1 MQKFV
6 ITTLPEYPKRQ
17 FLFQVKDGRVMQICA
32 VRSAGQQLLGNIYIG
47 KIQNIAENIHAAFV
61 EIEGGQLCYVPREE
75 LSHAIYT
82 SRPDPWRGRPAG
94 TGCPKPRPGD
104 ELLVQVTKEAL
115 KTKLP
120 GATGR
125 LSLVGTYLILTP
137 GKCMLG
143 VSGKLSPARKEELK
157 TAFGDLVTE
166 EYGFILRTNAGSA
179 GEALIRKEAK
189 ELEQRYETLKQKAV
203 SRSCFSCIERGEEE
217 LLLEMRSSNLS
228 TLDEI
233 ITDLPDVKCAA
244 ERFLA
249 KQPADIAVQLRF
261 YDDPML
267 PLRKLY
273 SLEKAVHDALK
284 ERVWLKSG
292 GYLVIQPT
300 EALTVIDVNTGKYE
314 GNKKAG
320 ETFRKINKEAAEE
333 AARQMRLR
341 NLSGIILIDFIDMKD
356 PDHITE
362 LISILKTHLR
372 QDPVKTDFVDFTK
385 LGLAE
390 ITRKKVRK
398 PLADTLKG

>member
-1 MQKFV
+1 M
-6 ITTLPEYPKRQ
+6 
-17 FLFQVKDGRVMQICA
+17 
-32 VRSAGQQLLGNIYIG
+32 
-47 KIQNIAENIHAAFV
+47 
-61 EIEGGQLCYVPREE
+61 
-75 LSHAIYT
+75 
-82 SRPDPWRGRPAG
+82 
-94 TGCPKPRPGD
+94 
-104 ELLVQVTKEAL
+104 
-115 KTKLP
+115 
-120 GATGR
+120 
-125 LSLVGTYLILTP
+125 
-137 GKCMLG
+137 
-143 VSGKLSPARKEELK
+143 
-157 TAFGDLVTE
+157 
-166 EYGFILRTNAGSA
+166 
-179 GEALIRKEAK
+179 
-189 ELEQRYETLKQKAV
+189 
-203 SRSCFSCIERGEEE
+203 
-217 LLLEMRSSNLS
+217 
-228 TLDEI
+228 
-233 ITDLPDVKCAA
+233 KCAA
-244 ERFLA
+244 ERFLT